1 MYSLPLLRTVI
12 SYPCLGLMVMLLIKA
27 VSVSAAPILWNRLGS
42 TQEVL
47 NSAYGPDL
55 GFYGGG
61 TWPDVVGNPAFVPGA
76 FGNALT
82 IGPGSYG
89 IYDREHTVVW
99 NNLNQYLNP
108 ARGTIE
114 VWYKQTQNPVGYSR
128 GVYRIFDGSY
138 GLGSGMNFTS
148 ETIPNTRL
156 YFGLEFGS
164 GNYTALSYDISAFNG
179 TWIHL
184 AGVWDRDGI
193 GGSLDKLR
201 LYVNGNVAAASTVA
215 GWGNQVGQQA
225 DIGGGNDGNIA
236 NKFALDNLKVFDIA
250 RTDFSDRFFEAAAVP
265 EPRSAVLLVL
275 GLLSLCR
282 RGFKQKC

>member
-1 MYSLPLLRTVI
+1 MKRTQKAILCSSIQLQKAV
-12 SYPCLGLMVMLLIKA
+12 SYPCLGLVILLLIKA
-27 VSVSAAPILWNRLGS
+27 VAVSGAPILWNRLGS
-42 TQEVL
+42 SQEVTH
-47 NSAYGPDL
+47 SAYGPNL
-55 GFYGGG
+55 GFYSGGSG
-61 TWPDVVGNPAFVPGA
+61 YDVVGNPAFVPGV

-99 NNLNQYLNP
+99 NNLDQYLNP

-114 VWYKQTQNPVGYSR
+114 VWYKQTEDPVAYSY

-138 GLGSGMNFTS
+138 GLGSGIRFTS

-156 YFGLEFGS
+156 YFGGEFGGGTNS
-164 GNYTALSYDISAFNG
+164 TLEYDISAFNG

-193 GGSLDKLR
+193 AGSPDKLR
-201 LYVNGNVAAASTVA
+201 LYVNGNLTAASTVA
-215 GWGNQVGQQA
+215 SWGNVVGPQA

-236 NKFALDNLKVFDIA
+236 NKFAVDNLKVFA
-250 RTDFSDRFFEAAAVP
+250 TALTNFSTRFDEAAGIP
-265 EPRSAVLLVL
+265 
-275 GLLSLCR
+275 
-282 RGFKQKC
+282 